1 LLGALGVRT
10 FVPKKQ
16 PYRYAPGCWE
26 VRGYHN
32 RGDPWQEQRYSGD

>member
-1 LLGALGVRT
+1 MFMARLNIR
-10 FVPKKQ
+10 Q
-16 PYRYAPGCWE
+16 